1 MSKLVVIS
9 NRVMS
14 PNFKKKESSG
24 GLIVAIDKAL
34 KKSGG
39 IWIGWSGDVKP
50 ENHEK
55 HYEIKD
61 ENVNYITLDLTKN
74 NYENFYNGYCN
85 DILWPL
91 FHYRLDLINYSKDR
105 YLSYKKVNILFAEK
119 VVSFLSKDDLL
130 WVHDYHFMLLAKE
143 LRKRKCTQK
152 LGFFLHVPWPSR
164 EVLMVLP
171 DHYELVSGLLDYDI
185 IGFQTKNYAL
195 AFLDYIVRELN
206 GNVEPDG
213 FVYALG
219 KRTRVQH
226 FPISIETDEFSK
238 LSSKAKNSNHIQRLV
253 KSLGEEKLIV
263 GVDRLDYSKGL
274 IKRFQT
280 YEHLL
285 KNYPANIKKTTFL
298 HISPTSRGDV
308 SKYKQLRRDLETKA
322 GHINGT
328 FADFDWTPI
337 RYLNKGFSRQ
347 ILSGF
352 FRRSQIG
359 LVTPLRDG
367 MNLVAKEYV
376 ASQSH
381 ENPGVLILSIFAGS
395 AEELDG
401 AILVNPYD
409 IDEMANAID
418 IGLKMNLD
426 ERISRWSGM
435 IDRLQSHDIDYWA
448 KQCIQAIRKVF

>member
-1 MSKLVVIS
+1 MQK
-9 NRVMS
+9 
-14 PNFKKKESSG
+14 
-24 GLIVAIDKAL
+24 
-34 KKSGG
+34 
-39 IWIGWSGDVKP
+39 
-50 ENHEK
+50 
-55 HYEIKD
+55 
-61 ENVNYITLDLTKN
+61 
-74 NYENFYNGYCN
+74 
-85 DILWPL
+85 
-91 FHYRLDLINYSKDR
+91 
-105 YLSYKKVNILFAEK
+105 K

-274 IKRFQT
+274 IKRSQA

-285 KNYPANIKKTTFL
+285 KNYPANIKNNFTNFTNFQRRC
-298 HISPTSRGDV
+298 I
-308 SKYKQLRRDLETKA
+308 KYKQLRR
-322 GHINGT
+322 I
-328 FADFDWTPI
+328 
-337 RYLNKGFSRQ
+337 
-347 ILSGF
+347 
-352 FRRSQIG
+352 
-359 LVTPLRDG
+359 
-367 MNLVAKEYV
+367 
-376 ASQSH
+376 
-381 ENPGVLILSIFAGS
+381 
-395 AEELDG
+395 
-401 AILVNPYD
+401 
-409 IDEMANAID
+409 
-418 IGLKMNLD
+418 
-426 ERISRWSGM
+426 
-435 IDRLQSHDIDYWA
+435 
-448 KQCIQAIRKVF
+448 